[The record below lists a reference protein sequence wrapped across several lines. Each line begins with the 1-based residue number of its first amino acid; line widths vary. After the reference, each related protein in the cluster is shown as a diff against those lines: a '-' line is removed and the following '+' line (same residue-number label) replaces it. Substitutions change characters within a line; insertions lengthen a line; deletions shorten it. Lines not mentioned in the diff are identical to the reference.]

1 MSKER
6 GVSYLE
12 MMVVLVVLG
21 SMTAVGLRAMD
32 RLIEQSSA
40 RSLITVVL
48 ALTNEA
54 RTLAI
59 LRHTYAGIAFEDTAR
74 GVEARVY
81 RDGDADGLSAQDVAR
96 GVDTPEGPAFT
107 LKEERARVGLP
118 AAVTTDP
125 SGLPLTG
132 SRGVRFGNGN
142 FLSFGPAGTAT
153 PGSLYLACGER
164 EAWAFRV
171 APLSGRIRVFQWRSG
186 RWFEVERH

>member
-12 MMVVLVVLG
+12 MMVILVVLG
-21 SMTAVGLRAMD
+21 SLTAVGLRAMD
-32 RLIEQSSA
+32 RIIEQASSS
-40 RSLITVVL
+40 SLITTVL
-48 ALTNEA
+48 ALTNQA
-54 RTLAI
+54 RTEAI
-59 LRHTYAGIAFEDTAR
+59 LRHTYAGISFEDTAR

-81 RDGDADGLSAQDVAR
+81 RDGDADGLSAQDVSR
-96 GVDTPEGPAFT
+96 GVDIPDGPALA

-125 SGLPLTG
+125 EGQPLAG
-132 SRGVRFGNGN
+132 GRGVRFGNGN
-142 FLSFGPAGTAT
+142 LLSFGPTGTAT

-171 APLSGRIRVFQWRSG
+171 SPLSGRVRVFQWRSG
-186 RWFEVERH
+186 HWLEVERH